1 MQDVNFSYEGKNF
14 VVVGAS
20 SGIGKQIALEL
31 AQAGANVLCLARRV
45 ELMEQLKENQGN
57 GKIIPAFVDVT
68 TAKPAEWDSL
78 IKSFVGEY
86 GKINGGV
93 YTAGV
98 GGLTAFRNWNEDFAQ
113 LTMNT
118 SYWGMLRFL
127 QSASKKRFAVDGSSY
142 VVFSSIAAHH
152 GEQGQLIYASAKA
165 AVQSAVNVIA
175 KEISPNKHRINSI
188 SPGWVNTSMNADD
201 EFEVYER
208 RKNMF
213 WLGEGS
219 TEKVSGMV
227 LFLLS
232 SRADWITGTD
242 IIIDGGQLLGT
253 I

>member
-1 MQDVNFSYEGKNF
+1 MDVNFSYEGKNF

-68 TAKPAEWDSL
+68 KAKPTEWDSL

-113 LTMNT
+113 LIMNT

-127 QSASKKRFAVDGSSY
+127 QSAAKKRFAVDGSSY

-152 GEQGQLIYASAKA
+152 GEQGQLIYASAKS

-213 WLGEGS
+213 WLGEGT